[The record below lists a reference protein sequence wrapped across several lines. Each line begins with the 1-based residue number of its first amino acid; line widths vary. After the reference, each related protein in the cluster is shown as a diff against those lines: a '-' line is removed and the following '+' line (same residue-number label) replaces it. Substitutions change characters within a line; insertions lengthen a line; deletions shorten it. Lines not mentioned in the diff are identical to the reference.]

1 MNSASGWC
9 RCEGGFDYDGKSLQI
24 DKLEAEMA
32 SPTFWDSP
40 EKAQSVVL
48 ELKNLRKVV
57 DPLKQV
63 VASCSDLEELAQM
76 ADEDPSL
83 GEEISSELLR
93 LEQATEQLE
102 IRALL

>member
-9 RCEGGFDYDGKSLQI
+9 RCEGGFDYDSKSLLI

-63 VASCSDLEELAQM
+63 VASCSVACSSLSNSEL
-76 ADEDPSL
+76 
-83 GEEISSELLR
+83 ISSPR
-93 LEQATEQLE
+93 DGSSSA
-102 IRALL
+102 ICASSSKS